1 MVYNLLWIV
10 PIATIILVFINIKRK
25 NDLDFTDGLII
36 VLSGFL
42 GFTITVF
49 LTLISVPVMRVG
61 ADTYEYQ
68 KNSYQITCIND
79 SSVFNGRNYLF
90 SGYINENIKYR
101 AYKLNDDN
109 SKELIEYDYRNT
121 KIFEDGKTE
130 VVEYA
135 EEFQSDFVVWLFGR
149 NSDTT
154 TRYEIHIPE
163 NSITTE
169 YNIDLK

>member
-25 NDLDFTDGLII
+25 NDLDFEDGFTI

-42 GFTITVF
+42 GFVITIF
-49 LTLISVPVMRVG
+49 LIFISVLVMRVG

-135 EEFQSDFVVWLFGR
+135 EEFQSDFVVWLFGKTAIQQL
-149 NSDTT
+149 DMKYTF
-154 TRYEIHIPE
+154 
-163 NSITTE
+163 
-169 YNIDLK
+169 LKTV